1 MEKPKEPS
9 KRYTL
14 LYIDDEP
21 SNLKSFKAVFKWH
34 YKILLAG
41 SGAEALELLSQQ
53 EVDLIIADQRM
64 PEMTGFEFFK
74 AILGTHPD
82 PLRIILTGYSDM
94 ELLIKAI
101 NECGIY
107 QFITKPWNE
116 QEMHY
121 MLEKALETYQL
132 RKDNKALI
140 EDLKRA
146 NEKLQEQNYYLKEE
160 IQLEHDFNNIITQS
174 KKFNSIL
181 RKVDKVANAKTSV
194 LITGESGTGKE
205 LLARAIHNIS
215 NRSQYTMVKVNCAAL
230 PAELIESELFGHEK
244 GAFTGAHTAR
254 KGRFELAHKGSLF
267 LDEIG
272 EMPMALQA
280 KLLRVIQEGEFER
293 LGSEKTQRVDVRLI
307 AATNK
312 DLQLAIDKGD
322 FREDLFYRLNVFPIQ
337 IPPLRERKED
347 IPLLVKYFLQK
358 YEPIV
363 GKRIDSVSTQVMDK
377 LMRYNWPGNIR
388 ELENVVERSMI
399 ISQGKSLQLND
410 WVTYPTPS
418 TKDNAIVPLNEAERR
433 HIVKALEACQ
443 WKVSGKKGAAEL
455 LQINAKTL
463 FSRMDKLGIQR
474 QEKS

>member
-1 MEKPKEPS
+1 MKHPD

-21 SNLKSFKAVFKWH
+21 SNLKAFKAVFKWH
-34 YKILLAG
+34 YHIYLAG
-41 SGAEALELLSQQ
+41 SGKEALALLNQH
-53 EVDLIIADQRM
+53 DIHLIIADQRM

-74 AILGTHPD
+74 AILDTHPE

-116 QEMHY
+116 EEMRY
-121 MLEKALETYQL
+121 MLDKALETYQL

-174 KKFNSIL
+174 KKFNALL
-181 RKVDKVANAKTSV
+181 RKVEQVANAKTSV

-215 NRSQYTMVKVNCAAL
+215 NRSQQPMVKVNCAAL
-230 PAELIESELFGHEK
+230 PDELIESELFGHEK
-244 GAFTGAHTAR
+244 GAFTGAHAAR
-254 KGRFELAHKGSLF
+254 KGRFELAHKGTLF
-267 LDEIG
+267 LDEVG

-293 LGSEKTQRVDVRLI
+293 LGSEKTLKVDVRLI
-307 AATNK
+307 AATNRN
-312 DLQLAIDKGD
+312 LQEAIDAGT

-337 IPPLRERKED
+337 VPPLRERKED

-363 GKRIDSVSTQVMDK
+363 GRRITSVATQVMEK
-377 LMRYNWPGNIR
+377 LMRYHWPGNIR

-399 ISQGKSLQLND
+399 ISQGTALEVSDWASL
-410 WVTYPTPS
+410 TPPS
-418 TKDNAIVPLNEAERR
+418 SGKGIVPLEEAERQ
-433 HIVKALEACQ
+433 HITKALEACY
-443 WKVSGKKGAAEL
+443 WKVSGKGGAAEL

-463 FSRMDKLGIQR
+463 FSRMEKLGIQR
-474 QEKS
+474 QQTG